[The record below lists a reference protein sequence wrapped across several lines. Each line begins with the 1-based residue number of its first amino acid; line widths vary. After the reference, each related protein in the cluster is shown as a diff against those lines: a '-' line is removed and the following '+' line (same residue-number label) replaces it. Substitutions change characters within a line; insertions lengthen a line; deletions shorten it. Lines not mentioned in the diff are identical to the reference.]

1 MTALSQD
8 QTTKTSETQH
18 TPLASNNKGSYCR
31 WFGFVVALYFLIW
44 TIAPALLASSVPL
57 DVSEGVNW
65 GSEMQ
70 WGYYKHP
77 PLSSWILFSFYK
89 AFGHFGPYLLSQ
101 LYVILTLWLI
111 YRLGIKF
118 MSADRA
124 LLGSALTLGVVYY
137 TYPSLEFNH
146 NVAQFPIWAGLSL
159 LFYQSLTLNRYR
171 DWLLIGV
178 VGGLGMLTKYSVIF
192 LLLPMALYLVFPK
205 QWHFIKSPKPWLAA
219 LLMLAIFAPHFY
231 WLSQN
236 EWLPLTY
243 ANGRSHD
250 GNEGGSLAAHF
261 SGFGFTLS
269 QFVAHLPLLVMLLLL
284 RKSVSIRQ
292 ALSAPPNTVTLSA
305 PAQNTTSTPPDLNT
319 INSQQTLTPQSLIQ
333 HPLKLLTYL
342 WLAPLLLLIILSLVL
357 GLGLRDMWGMP
368 MWSLSGLLFAAVI
381 APNALSYAAIRLR
394 KYLAIWLGLVTLLM
408 LIYLAFGH
416 SIRDKP
422 SRMDWPEQAL
432 AMQAQQTWQSISHC
446 PLDSV
451 SGDRWLGAL
460 VAMNS
465 APQSWPSQM
474 ISGSASLSP
483 WMTPKRLAEHGTLV
497 MQLPEDKMVLP
508 LIDTAAKANFV
519 QHQGQWSLP
528 WPRQPNAEPLLIHWQ
543 AYVPPSCSATVQ

>member
-1 MTALSQD
+1 MSIPLLNKHTLTSIASNYD
-8 QTTKTSETQH
+8 YKTSDNSSSAWRK
-18 TPLASNNKGSYCR
+18 LS
-31 WFGFVVALYFLIW
+31 FFLIVYFLIW
-44 TIAPALLASSVPL
+44 AIAPALLSSSVPL
-57 DVSEGVNW
+57 DVSEGINW

-89 AFGHFGPYLLSQ
+89 TFGHFGPYLLSQ

-111 YRLGIKF
+111 YRLGTKF

-124 LLGSALTLGVVYY
+124 LLGSALTLGVVYF

-159 LFYQSLTLNRYR
+159 LFYQSVTLNRYR

-192 LLLPMALYLVFPK
+192 LLLPMALYLVSPK
-205 QWHFIKSPKPWLAA
+205 QWPLLQTPKPWLAA

-261 SGFGFTLS
+261 SGFGFTLA
-269 QFVAHLPLLVMLLLL
+269 QFVAHIPLLVMLLLL

-292 ALSAPPNTVTLSA
+292 ALSAPLNTVSLSA
-305 PAQNTTSTPPDLNT
+305 TAQNTTSTITALNT
-319 INSQQTLTPQSLIQ
+319 INSQQTLAQQRLTQ
-333 HPLKLLTYL
+333 HPLKLLAYL
-342 WLAPLLLLIILSLVL
+342 WLAPLLLLLGLSLVF

-368 MWSLSGLLFAAVI
+368 MWSLSGLLFAAII
-381 APNALSYAAIRLR
+381 APNALSYATIRLR

-408 LIYLAFGH
+408 LTYLAFGH

-432 AMQAQQTWQSISHC
+432 AMQAQQTWQSLSSC
-446 PLDSV
+446 SLDSV

-465 APQSWPSQM
+465 APNKWPSQM

-483 WMTPKRLAEHGTLV
+483 WMTPKRLADHGTLV
-497 MQLPEDKMVLP
+497 LQLPEDKMVLP
-508 LIDTAAKANFV
+508 LIDKANKANFV
-519 QHQGQWSLP
+519 HQQGQWSLP
-528 WPRQPNAEPLLIHWQ
+528 WPRQPNAKPLLIEWA
-543 AYVPPSCSATVQ
+543 AYVPKSCAVD